1 MMMNLVGHAT
11 KQKTQKKTICNTT
24 NILPRDFRRFYNKK
38 QMNLVQF
45 LNNATEWDAI
55 VSFDDDNKYIEKTTN
70 FCDFFLSRQIAANQT
85 NIHILALN
93 KLNSYRKSIL
103 FMQNEFSF
111 TKRNVTDRRTE
122 S

>member
-55 VSFDDDNKYIEKTTN
+55 VSFDDDNKYIEKTKTSVISSFRGKLQQN
-70 FCDFFLSRQIAANQT
+70 KQT
-85 NIHILALN
+85 YTYWH
-93 KLNSYRKSIL
+93 
-103 FMQNEFSF
+103 
-111 TKRNVTDRRTE
+111 
-122 S
+122 